1 MGSVGSVDSVSPHKP
16 VKEARKLACRL
27 CQKRK
32 KKCNRK
38 SPCSMCIKVRH
49 PELSAHEIRERHF
62 AADIFHCKQL
72 QLKVV
77 CQPSAPAAPRK
88 RRQSTKDLFARL
100 AWCEE
105 QLRRNLECRQCL
117 ECTSSTEKSTAE
129 IARKLSDIKSD
140 PSITSTPAT
149 KS

>member
-1 MGSVGSVDSVSPHKP
+1 MGSVGSVDSASSPHKP
-16 VKEARKLACRL
+16 AKEARKLACRL

-38 SPCSMCIKVRH
+38 SPCSMCIK
-49 PELSAHEIRERHF
+49 
-62 AADIFHCKQL
+62 
-72 QLKVV
+72 LKVV

-129 IARKLSDIKSD
+129 IAKRLSEIKAD
-140 PSITSTPAT
+140 PNISSTTSTPAAE
-149 KS
+149 S

>member
-1 MGSVGSVDSVSPHKP
+1 MGSAGSADLVSLLNP

-38 SPCSMCIKVRH
+38 SPCSLCIK
-49 PELSAHEIRERHF
+49 
-62 AADIFHCKQL
+62 
-72 QLKVV
+72 LKVP

-88 RRQSTKDLFARL
+88 RRQSTKDLVSRL

-105 QLRRNLECRQCL
+105 QLRRNIEFRQCL

-129 IARKLSDIKSD
+129 IAKRLSEIKSD
-140 PSITSTPAT
+140 PNITASRAT
-149 KS
+149 KP

>member
-1 MGSVGSVDSVSPHKP
+1 MGSVGSVGSVNSASPHKP

-38 SPCSMCIKVRH
+38 SPCSMCIK
-49 PELSAHEIRERHF
+49 
-62 AADIFHCKQL
+62 
-72 QLKVV
+72 LKVV

-117 ECTSSTEKSTAE
+117 ECTSSTDKSTAE
-129 IARKLSDIKSD
+129 IAKRLSEIKSD
-140 PSITSTPAT
+140 PNITSKSTPA
-149 KS
+149 SAS